1 MKNPAESLRRG
12 LARAS
17 SGAGAA
23 FERGTVAVV
32 ACIACIALTAI
43 AGLGLD
49 GAGYALARSE
59 QAAASEACIQAVEG
73 ETATAVKFSAT
84 PGREVAEVCRAVLSA
99 NGYDGEAALHY
110 WEDKTA
116 STQTDRR
123 YCYAIELDGGYR
135 SMFGSVVGR
144 DEPAVK
150 TTTFGSERLYNSE
163 KVWRPNWTNE
173 ADAAAYSVDCGTF
186 SWDASKGEGAPISF
200 DGAPSADSFPAH
212 VRDGFASMRGQ

>member
-1 MKNPAESLRRG
+1 MTWIGESLRR
-12 LARAS
+12 
-17 SGAGAA
+17 AGAKASAGVGGA

-32 ACIACIALTAI
+32 AAVACIALTAV

-73 ETATAVKFSAT
+73 ETATAVKFSST
-84 PGREVAEVCRAVLSA
+84 PGREVAEVCRAVLHA
-99 NGYDGEAALHY
+99 NGYDGAASLHY
-110 WEDKTA
+110 WEDRSA

-123 YCYAIELDGGYR
+123 YYYAVELDGTYR
-135 SMFGSVVGR
+135 SMFGSTVGR
-144 DEPAVK
+144 ETLDVK

-173 ADAAAYSVDCGTF
+173 ADPAAYSVDCGTF
-186 SWDASKGEGAPISF
+186 SWDAGAGEDAPIAF
-200 DGAPSADSFPAH
+200 DGAPGVESFPSH
-212 VRDGFASMRGQ
+212 VKDGFASMRG